1 MPRIETEAPEEIK
14 LNMTSMIDIVFQLLV
29 FFVMTFNPP
38 QYEGDFSVK
47 MPLNSDVPNEDTIE
61 EPPTVISVKLSADL
75 DGSLSNIMV
84 DSTPVDQNDLFG
96 GLTKVIESKLASEGD
111 PDKAHETEVDFDIA
125 RKLKYAYTVAA
136 IEAVSGKKEGDV
148 VTKLISKIKFKDNSE
163 KIE

>member
-1 MPRIETEAPEEIK
+1 MPRLEAEESEEIK

-47 MPLNSDVPNEDTIE
+47 MPLSSDAPADDII
-61 EPPTVISVKLSADL
+61 EPPTVISVKLSAAL
-75 DGSLSNIMV
+75 DGALSNILV
-84 DSTPVDQNDLFG
+84 DSVPVDQVDLYG

-125 RKLKYAYTVAA
+125 RELKYSYTVAA

-148 VTKLISKIKFKDNSE
+148 VTKLINKIKFKDNSE
-163 KIE
+163 KIQ